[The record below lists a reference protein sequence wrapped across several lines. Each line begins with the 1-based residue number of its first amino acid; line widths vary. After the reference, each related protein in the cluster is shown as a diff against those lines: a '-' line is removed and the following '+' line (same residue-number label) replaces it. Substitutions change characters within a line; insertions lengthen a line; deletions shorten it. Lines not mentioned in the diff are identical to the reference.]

1 VNHLNDFFHQ
11 NVFSSSQDFKLAV
24 PIPMSHVD
32 DFLPKEFAIDLY
44 NECNLIDDKQ
54 WKLFTRNGSRMKE
67 WNDLSYAPVAHQ
79 LVSYLHSSSALRH
92 LSEVTGIEGLI
103 PDPHLVGAG
112 YNKSYRG
119 DTLKVHT
126 DFNWNDS
133 LKLHRALSLIIY
145 LTPDWDPTWGGA
157 LDFYNKDREHVVI
170 SNDCLFNRCLF
181 WKYDKFGYHGYEQ
194 PLTCPD
200 TICRT
205 AFRVFYY
212 TSNSRYLDDD
222 PPHRSLYW
230 IDETTKLPTDK
241 REEL

>member
-1 VNHLNDFFHQ
+1 
-11 NVFSSSQDFKLAV
+11 
-24 PIPMSHVD
+24 MSYVD
-32 DFLPKEFAIDLY
+32 DFLPKEFAMELY
-44 NECNLIDDKQ
+44 DECNYIDDKQ

-67 WNDLSYAPVAHQ
+67 WNDLSCAPNAHK
-79 LVSYLHSSSALRH
+79 LVSYLHGSSVLRQ
-92 LSEVTGIEGLI
+92 LSVVTGIEGLI

-112 YNKSYRG
+112 YNKSYQG

-145 LTPDWDPTWGGA
+145 LTPNWDIKWGGA
-157 LDFYNKDREHVVI
+157 LDFYDRNRETIVA
-170 SNDCLFNRCLF
+170 SNDCLFNRCVF

-194 PLTCPD
+194 PLTCPTD
-200 TICRT
+200 VCRT

-212 TSNSRYLDDD
+212 TSNSQYLVDD

-230 IDETTKLPTDK
+230 IDETTKLPIDK
-241 REEL
+241 REET